1 MKTTRWAV
9 IGAGGIA
16 DRRAIP
22 GMLLDPQN
30 ELVAVMDLNPAAAEK
45 VAEKYN
51 VPYWFSDAEQM
62 LDSVA
67 CDAVY
72 IATPVFSHYTQ
83 AMMALSKG
91 VHVFM
96 EKPIALRYEEG
107 NEILEAAKKAGKQLS
122 IGYMMGYHNLH
133 GTARRLI
140 REGKLG
146 QVHSVRMQFTCWYPD
161 IPGAWRQ
168 KKSLSGGGCIMDLAV
183 HCMELF
189 SSITGD
195 KIEECKSYFAT
206 SSFNYEVEDTAVIL
220 FKSKGGILGHIDVN
234 FNIPDSCAASKL
246 EIYGTD
252 GSIYAEGTL
261 SQVEEGKL
269 KYIYSPQGAYEA
281 QQDRVVASARNY
293 YGKGGNMYCKQ
304 FKAFNAILA
313 KGQPDYTNAESALH
327 IQKLCDEIYRAQ
339 ETE

>member
-30 ELVAVMDLNPAAAEK
+30 ELVAVMDLNAATAEK
-45 VAEKYN
+45 VAAKYN
-51 VPYWFSDAEQM
+51 VPHWFTNAEEM
-62 LDSVA
+62 LDSVT

-72 IATPVFSHYTQ
+72 IATPVFSHYIH
-83 AMMALSKG
+83 AMMALGKG

-96 EKPIALRYEEG
+96 EKPISLNYAEG
-107 NEILEAAKKAGKQLS
+107 AEILEAAKKAGKQLS
-122 IGYMMGYHNLH
+122 IGYMMGYHSLH
-133 GTARRLI
+133 QTARNLI
-140 REGKLG
+140 QSGKLG

-168 KKSLSGGGCIMDLAV
+168 KKALSGGGCIMDLAV

-189 SSITGD
+189 SKLTGD
-195 KIEECKSYFAT
+195 EIAECKSYFAT
-206 SSFNYEVEDTAVIL
+206 SSFNYEVEDTAVII

-234 FNIPDSCAASKL
+234 FNVPDSCAASKL
-246 EIYGTD
+246 EVYGTD
-252 GSIYAEGTL
+252 GSLYAEGSL
-261 SQVEEGKL
+261 SQEETGKM
-269 KYIYSPQGAYEA
+269 KYIYAPQGAYEA
-281 QQDRVVASARNY
+281 QQNRVVAKAKNY
-293 YGKGGNMYCKQ
+293 YGKKGNIYCKQ

-313 KGQPDYTNAESALH
+313 KGKPDYANAEAALH
-327 IQKLCDEIYRAQ
+327 IQKLCDEIYQAN
-339 ETE
+339 

>member
-1 MKTTRWAV
+1 MKTVRWAV

-22 GMLLDPQN
+22 GMVLDPRN
-30 ELVAVMDLNPAAAEK
+30 ELVAVMDLNAEAAAR
-45 VAEKYN
+45 VAEKYG
-51 VPYWFSDAEQM
+51 VPQWFTDSETM
-62 LDSVA
+62 LDTVP

-72 IATPVFSHYTQ
+72 IATPVFSHYKE

-96 EKPIALRYEEG
+96 EKPIALTYEEG
-107 NEILEAAKKAGKQLS
+107 TKILEAAKKAGKQLS
-122 IGYMMGYHNLH
+122 IGYMMGHHNLH

-189 SSITGD
+189 HSITGD
-195 KIEECKSYFAT
+195 EIEECKSYFAT
-206 SSFNYEVEDTAVIL
+206 SSFQYEVEDTAVIL
-220 FKSKGGILGHIDVN
+220 FKSKGGIIGHIDVN
-234 FNIPDSCAASKL
+234 FNIPDNCAASKL
-246 EIYGTD
+246 EIYGTA

-269 KYIYSPQGAYEA
+269 KYIYSPQAGYEA
-281 QQDRVVASARNY
+281 QQDRAVAGAKTY
-293 YGKGGNMYCKQ
+293 YGKGGNMYRKQ
-304 FKAFNAILA
+304 FAAFNAILA
-313 KGQPDYTNAESALH
+313 KGQPDYSLAEEALH
-327 IQKLCDEIYRAQ
+327 IQKLCDEIYREQ
-339 ETE
+339 